1 MKRLGSIIHTIDNLL
16 IIRADD
22 TLDTSSLSSNSAVFT
37 KKMKNVGKIKEI
49 FGPVSSPY
57 ISIRISKNVSGPE
70 LTGLRNERLYL
81 K

>member
-70 LTGLRNERLYL
+70 LTGLRDERLYL